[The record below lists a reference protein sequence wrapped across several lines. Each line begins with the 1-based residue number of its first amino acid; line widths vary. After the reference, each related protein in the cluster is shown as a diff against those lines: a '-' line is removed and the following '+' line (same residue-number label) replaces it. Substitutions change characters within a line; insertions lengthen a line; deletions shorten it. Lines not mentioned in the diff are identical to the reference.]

1 MIYLDDS
8 IILLGAEYGRDV
20 WGHIHL
26 ITNLGIVDVTIRSER
41 YYEEKHRTTIYDT
54 VIDGT
59 RKIKYEYS
67 DNYGIFINNRNGQLH
82 VFDTYIPGHR
92 YIVVP
97 STKNMHERKGKV
109 SSVFR
114 PIPSFLLSDKVYI
127 LNNKPIGECPHNE
140 YIVDYLSWHK
150 AKFGFCGSK
159 PMLNELGYLRPG
171 FLHFCTTTKDGD
183 AIYVEDRQRFRHNI
197 KYNKCAIFETTCA
210 TNSIYDEPRTI
221 HKFNTQNLSFWQDFS
236 KWHYSKDTHGLILS
250 INNMVFNALL
260 LDDRFNIVE
269 SDRTISVSFKV
280 SPRTTFRLSSPDFAN
295 GSKWNRNFDLLV
307 ELHGMAAV
315 IDNKFLTNMMMVK
328 EGRN

>member
-8 IILLGAEYGRDV
+8 IILLGAEYGREV
-20 WGHIHL
+20 WGSIHL

-97 STKNMHERKGKV
+97 STKNIHERKDKV

-171 FLHFCTTTKDGD
+171 FLHFCTTTKDGN

-197 KYNKCAIFETTCA
+197 KYNKCVVFETRATNFIYGESCA
-210 TNSIYDEPRTI
+210 TF
-221 HKFNTQNLSFWQDFS
+221 KFNTQNLSFWQDFF
-236 KWHYSKDTHGLILS
+236 KWYYAKAKHELILS
-250 INNMVFNALL
+250 VNNMVFNALL

-280 SPRTTFRLSSPDFAN
+280 SPRTIFGLSSPDFAN
-295 GSKWNRNFDLLV
+295 RSKWNRNFDLLV
-307 ELHGMAAV
+307 RLQGMVAV

-328 EGRN
+328 DGRN

>member
-8 IILLGAEYGRDV
+8 IILLGAEYGRDAC
-20 WGHIHL
+20 GHIHL
-26 ITNLGIVDVTIRSER
+26 ITDLGIVDVTIKSER

-97 STKNMHERKGKV
+97 STKNMHERKDKV

-127 LNNKPIGECPHNE
+127 LNNKPVGDCPHNE

-150 AKFGFCGSK
+150 AKFGFWGSK
-159 PMLNELGYLRPG
+159 PILNELGYLRPG
-171 FLHFCTTTKDGD
+171 FLHFCTTTKY
-183 AIYVEDRQRFRHNI
+183 ATSCIKPQRGILYSTPNQITVDKCNNFCNI
-197 KYNKCAIFETTCA
+197 TTDCCC
-210 TNSIYDEPRTI
+210 SP
-221 HKFNTQNLSFWQDFS
+221 K
-236 KWHYSKDTHGLILS
+236 
-250 INNMVFNALL
+250 
-260 LDDRFNIVE
+260 LDDEQNIVIKMSE
-269 SDRTISVSFKV
+269 YRNVQFMYGPIDVKGMDSIKFIKNKKMHIYTHLEIDMPCGGTIKVNLPYKDKNGQLQYFKV
-280 SPRTTFRLSSPDFAN
+280 KSGHLYDSTLTLAYNN
-295 GSKWNRNFDLLV
+295 GVNLL
-307 ELHGMAAV
+307 
-315 IDNKFLTNMMMVK
+315 
-328 EGRN
+328 RRY